1 MTSLQKE
8 KVYVYVYVYEW
19 VSVSIHGLKNRH
31 IDTHV
36 IHLFEDEKDQK

>member
-1 MTSLQKE
+1 MYACK
-8 KVYVYVYVYEW
+8 W

-36 IHLFEDEKDQK
+36 IHLFEDEQDKK